1 MPASSSVSPLPP
13 TATSLGEAADAAA
26 ASTARAVADAPA
38 SGSAWSCARL
48 RWRFLSRLVSS
59 LALTG
64 TEGGGGIDA
73 ELNELAGVQVDSNA
87 LSLRRWSLL
96 YYFRSDTAAS
106 GGGGSGGGGGGGGG
120 SGSGGS
126 SSSSGGSSGGGSGS
140 EQQRQPGG
148 ATHTQLQSAGRVVGG
163 FFLLRA

>member
-13 TATSLGEAADAAA
+13 TAASLGEAADAAA

-73 ELNELAGVQVDSNA
+73 ELSLSHPLAKFRVIQA
-87 LSLRRWSLL
+87 LSSPM
-96 YYFRSDTAAS
+96 
-106 GGGGSGGGGGGGGG
+106 G
-120 SGSGGS
+120 
-126 SSSSGGSSGGGSGS
+126 
-140 EQQRQPGG
+140 
-148 ATHTQLQSAGRVVGG
+148 
-163 FFLLRA
+163 